1 VSVANF
7 YGWGPNFLR
16 SLFLDAEDELGL
28 VLWYREV
35 QEDEKKRKDEEKG
48 IS

>member
-1 VSVANF
+1 
-7 YGWGPNFLR
+7 
-16 SLFLDAEDELGL
+16 LDAEDELGL